1 MPAAQHTFG
10 KSALASC
17 SLTSPCTFALE
28 ADQVIGRIFGLIPL
42 YRVHLDDVHFL
53 RLASRS
59 DAPPIYFIFNWPCF
73 TLTRKRSVR
82 PVYIL
87 QTRKGQRIMI
97 KLEGGAHFRLRQAI
111 GRHNDQRKKR
121 KAA

>member
-1 MPAAQHTFG
+1 MTAAKTVG
-10 KSALASC
+10 KSGLATF
-17 SLTSPCTFALE
+17 SLSSPCSFAME
-28 ADQVIGRIFGLIPL
+28 GDQVIGRIFGVVPF
-42 YRVHLDDVHFL
+42 YKVHLDEVHFL

-59 DAPPIYFIFNWPCF
+59 DAPPVYFLFNWPCF
-73 TLTRKRSVR
+73 IMTRKRSVK

-121 KAA
+121 RAA

>member
-1 MPAAQHTFG
+1 MEG
-10 KSALASC
+10 
-17 SLTSPCTFALE
+17 
-28 ADQVIGRIFGLIPL
+28 DQVIGRIFGFIPF
-42 YRVHLDDVHFL
+42 YKIHLEEVHFL

-59 DAPPIYFIFNWPCF
+59 DAPPVYFMFNWPCF
-73 TLTRKRSVR
+73 TLTRKRSVK

-111 GRHNDQRKKR
+111 GRHKDPKKKR